1 MARPKKTGLS
11 YFPLDADIFEDDKL
25 FDVQNEYG
33 PVGEIIYM
41 RLLCLV
47 YKNGYYYKFDSMEKL
62 SAMLIKSIGNR
73 WINDKNEIARIIEYL
88 AECGLFSKELF
99 KEKVLTSKG
108 IQLRYFAATSKRRCG
123 ISEYNLVKEELPC
136 GEVSA
141 PETEVCASENGVSVC
156 SNPQKEGDNP
166 TKKSKENKNKQNKTK
181 QKKRE
186 KENPVSEN
194 ETGLKALPSRT
205 ENYGYYRNVPLTDM
219 ELKKL
224 KEEFPNDY
232 RERIE
237 RLSEY
242 TASSGKIYNSCYA
255 TIRSWARKEREKPPD
270 STDRKSSFSIED
282 LKGLGMFND

>member
-1 MARPKKTGLS
+1 MARPKKMGLS

-47 YKNGYYYKFDSMEKL
+47 YKNGYYYRFDSMEKL

-73 WINDKNEIARIIEYL
+73 WINDKNEIAKIIGYL
-88 AECGLFSKELF
+88 AECGLFSKELL
-99 KEKVLTSKG
+99 KENVLTSKG
-108 IQLRYFAATSKRRCG
+108 IQLRYFAATTKRRSNV
-123 ISEYNLVKEELPC
+123 SEYNLVKEEMSYE
-136 GEVSA
+136 EVSS
-141 PETEVCASENGVSVC
+141 PETGVSASENDVSVC

-181 QKKRE
+181 EQKRE
-186 KENPVSEN
+186 NASPVSEN
-194 ETGLKALPSRT
+194 ETGLKALPSHT
-205 ENYGYYRNVPLTDM
+205 ENYGYYGNVPLTD
-219 ELKKL
+219 EEYSKL
-224 KEEFPNDY
+224 KEEFPHDY
-232 RERIE
+232 KERIE

-242 TASSGKIYNSCYA
+242 TASSGKRYNSCYA
-255 TIRSWARKEREKPPD
+255 TIRSWARKEREKPPN
-270 STDRKSSFSIED
+270 SADRKSSFNIED